1 MIKKIFTIF
10 TTTEQSFQGK
20 EPGENVILIIR
31 QHLYTV
37 AIPLTLIFVAA
48 LLPLVARTALAA
60 TLVREGWGGAFLFIA
75 SVWYALLWLF
85 AFYFLTIYALN
96 TVIVTDRRIIESE
109 QLGFFDRKVAEL
121 HLYRVQ
127 DVSVHITGMLETF
140 LSFGDVMVQSAAS
153 EREFLFKRVPHPEAI
168 KDAIMKAVST
178 HKQET
183 SIS

>member
-1 MIKKIFTIF
+1 MIKKIFSVFRTS
-10 TTTEQSFQGK
+10 EQSFQGK

-37 AIPLTLIFVAA
+37 TVPLIVIFIAA
-48 LLPLVARTALAA
+48 LLPLFTRTALASFLA
-60 TLVREGWGGAFLFIA
+60 REGWGNAFLFIA

-96 TVIVTDRRIIESE
+96 TVIVTDHRIIENE

-127 DVSVHITGMLETF
+127 DVSVHVNGFLETF
-140 LSFGDVMVQSAAS
+140 MSFGDVMVQSAAS
-153 EREFLFKRVPHPEAI
+153 EREFLFKRVPHPEEI
-168 KDAIMKAVST
+168 KDKIMKAVAAKRDVST
-178 HKQET
+178 L
-183 SIS
+183 